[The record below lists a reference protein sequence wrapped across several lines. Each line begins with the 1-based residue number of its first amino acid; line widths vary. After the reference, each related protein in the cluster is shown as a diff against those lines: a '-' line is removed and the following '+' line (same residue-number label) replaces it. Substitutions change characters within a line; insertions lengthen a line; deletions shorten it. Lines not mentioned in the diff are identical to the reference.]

1 MRFAFY
7 VYGCIPLP
15 KEANSNNVKRRCTL
29 RLFYKRRLYKKS
41 RCLNFVVTP
50 SVSNRYVPVVCYVGL
65 QCSWTKNIITR
76 CEIQLRCYSGKI
88 TVNTDVVTKCI
99 INGGGPSYN
108 HGQGI

>member
-1 MRFAFY
+1 MRFAFC

-15 KEANSNNVKRRCTL
+15 KEVNSNNVKRRCTL

-41 RCLNFVVTP
+41 RCRNFVTP

-88 TVNTDVVTKCI
+88 TVNTEVVTKCI

-108 HGQGI
+108 HGQSI